1 MTETRKHF
9 INTLCELL
17 AADEP
22 ADDYK
27 NVRWLWLRLT
37 TMEWLNAQRRAEA
50 AWRRII
56 DQIPD
61 DLSEEEID
69 ELDLPDIP
77 ERDEEDALW
86 QQLDD
91 VVQKDLWP
99 RELYWGGI

>member
-1 MTETRKHF
+1 MTKERKHF
-9 INTLCELL
+9 INTLCDLL

-22 ADDYK
+22 VDDYK

-50 AWRRII
+50 AWASYMAE
-56 DQIPD
+56 IPD
-61 DLSEEEID
+61 DLSDE
-69 ELDLPDIP
+69 ELDALPLPDMP
-77 ERDEEDALW
+77 DRDEEERLW

-99 RELYWGGI
+99 RELYFGGI

>member
-1 MTETRKHF
+1 MSEPRKHF
-9 INTLCELL
+9 INTLCALL

-50 AWRRII
+50 AW
-56 DQIPD
+56 DALMAEVPD
-61 DLSEEEID
+61 DLSDE
-69 ELDLPDIP
+69 ELDALPEPP
-77 ERDEEDALW
+77 EQAEEDALW

-99 RELYWGGI
+99 KEMYFGGI